1 MKAALA
7 RGLWPGLLACNIGL
21 TWWLL
26 RLATAADSAAVQ
38 AAPADSAAWH
48 GFGAWLAPVAM
59 VAHVP
64 WVSLVPLLTLFAHL
78 LLTGLALRLTGTT
91 QRLTRLDW
99 RDLGLTG
106 ANELIVLAGGNWL
119 ALVLLQSH
127 AAGNST
133 AAPLS
138 TWPAM
143 TTVPFLPDWLPGWLV
158 LAGSILLLDCAA
170 YWLHRAS
177 HTWQLLWIFH
187 AWHHTCDELNGAN
200 AFRFHLFD
208 RIKTELLLIALVW
221 GLHLPIE
228 ALLWYLSLANA
239 QNINSHSAL
248 ARHEKMPWQWL
259 LNTPWLHYWHH
270 SYVKAEQK
278 HNYGSILSVWDS
290 LFGTRLDP
298 PLTQQPLRLGTGD
311 VQPDTVLACM
321 LYPLRRLL
329 AGRDWI

>member
-1 MKAALA
+1 MQAMLA

-26 RLATAADSAAVQ
+26 RQAGAVDSAAAQ
-38 AAPADSAAWH
+38 NTMA
-48 GFGAWLAPVAM
+48 
-59 VAHVP
+59 VP
-64 WVSLVPLLTLFAHL
+64 WVSVVPLLTLFAHL
-78 LLTGLALRLTGTT
+78 LLTGLALRLTGTIK
-91 QRLTRLDW
+91 RFSRMDW

-106 ANELIVLAGGNWL
+106 ANELIVLGGGNWL
-119 ALVLLQSH
+119 ALMLVQSH
-127 AAGNST
+127 AAGASG
-133 AAPLS
+133 AADVALVPL
-138 TWPAM
+138 
-143 TTVPFLPDWLPGWLV
+143 LPHWLPAWLV
-158 LAGSILLLDCAA
+158 LVGSVVLLDCAA

-187 AWHHTCDELNGAN
+187 AWHHTCDELNAVN

-208 RIKTELLLIALVW
+208 RIKTELFLIALIW
-221 GLHLPIE
+221 GLHLPME
-228 ALLWYLSLANA
+228 ALLWYLSLSNA

-311 VQPDTVLACM
+311 VQPDTMLACL